1 MVCWRNTHTVAFGG
15 KRNAQARVGRRRQG
29 SKQDGR
35 DSARGAAREPDGG
48 TRRDAQPWLS
58 WMLGRGSA
66 RMCEALCYYSKGW
79 SRAIGHPEESKY
91 ICRDDMTTSQPTTFG
106 QQLFFSPESGA
117 WKSLRPDVTG
127 EADDAKRQQILS
139 EAAAAREELKAV
151 LLSSLQMQ
159 HVVALAGSGT
169 SLGEINGPSMWTLW
183 DHCVNSN
190 PDTGKD
196 ERKPTEQANAVIAE
210 IGYETAVEQ
219 ENIEAL
225 LSRCDAYLQIKKS
238 EQVEKFVSVSKGVI
252 LKKCSAF
259 LDGADDSKLA
269 SHRTF
274 LHRLSRRRVRD
285 SRMKLFTTNY
295 DLCFERAAGK
305 QGLVLLDGFS
315 FTQPRQ
321 FDPRFF
327 LYDIVRRPST
337 GDEVGNPL
345 EGVFHLYKLH
355 GSVNWDQ
362 SSSGD
367 IEIKTDPTPET
378 ACLIYPAKGKYQQS
392 YVQPH
397 LELISQ
403 YLAAL
408 REPNTCLIVS
418 GFGFNDDHLSE
429 PIVAAVRTNPHLRLI
444 IVNPSADDLTSRSKE
459 NNRYWDALYNLA
471 KQGEDVW
478 LINATF
484 SEFAEMIPDL
494 KSLTPAQ
501 RLTRDIK
508 SLVKPT

>member
-1 MVCWRNTHTVAFGG
+1 MVCWRNIHTVAFGG

-29 SKQDGR
+29 SKQDDR

-58 WMLGRGSA
+58 WMLGRGST
-66 RMCEALCYYSKGW
+66 RMCEAVCYYSKGW

-127 EADDAKRQQILS
+127 EADDAKRQQVLS

-225 LSRCDAYLQIKKS
+225 LSRCDAYLQIKK
-238 EQVEKFVSVSKGVI
+238 
-252 LKKCSAF
+252 A
-259 LDGADDSKLA
+259 
-269 SHRTF
+269 
-274 LHRLSRRRVRD
+274 
-285 SRMKLFTTNY
+285 
-295 DLCFERAAGK
+295 
-305 QGLVLLDGFS
+305 
-315 FTQPRQ
+315 
-321 FDPRFF
+321 
-327 LYDIVRRPST
+327 
-337 GDEVGNPL
+337 
-345 EGVFHLYKLH
+345 
-355 GSVNWDQ
+355 
-362 SSSGD
+362 
-367 IEIKTDPTPET
+367 
-378 ACLIYPAKGKYQQS
+378 
-392 YVQPH
+392 
-397 LELISQ
+397 
-403 YLAAL
+403 
-408 REPNTCLIVS
+408 
-418 GFGFNDDHLSE
+418 
-429 PIVAAVRTNPHLRLI
+429 
-444 IVNPSADDLTSRSKE
+444 SRS
-459 NNRYWDALYNLA
+459 RNL
-471 KQGEDVW
+471 
-478 LINATF
+478 
-484 SEFAEMIPDL
+484 SP
-494 KSLTPAQ
+494 SQ
-501 RLTRDIK
+501 R
-508 SLVKPT
+508 V

>member
-1 MVCWRNTHTVAFGG
+1 MIAP
-15 KRNAQARVGRRRQG
+15 A
-29 SKQDGR
+29 
-35 DSARGAAREPDGG
+35 
-48 TRRDAQPWLS
+48 LS
-58 WMLGRGSA
+58 
-66 RMCEALCYYSKGW
+66 
-79 SRAIGHPEESKY
+79 
-91 ICRDDMTTSQPTTFG
+91 TFG
-106 QQLFFSPESGA
+106 QQLFFSPETGS
-117 WKSLRPDVTG
+117 WKALKPDVSSEKD
-127 EADDAKRQQILS
+127 EAKQQQMLS
-139 EAAAAREELKAV
+139 AAASAREELKSV

-169 SLGEINGPSMWTLW
+169 SLGPVGGPSMWKLW
-183 DHCVNSN
+183 DHCVNLN
-190 PDTGKD
+190 PETGDAK
-196 ERKPTEQANAVIAE
+196 RTPTAQAEAVINE
-210 IGYETAVEQ
+210 IGYEIAVEK

-238 EQVEKFVSVSKGVI
+238 AEVENFVSASKKVI
-252 LKKCSAF
+252 LRLCSVF
-259 LDGADDSKLA
+259 LDGADESKLA

-315 FTQPRQ
+315 FSQPRQ

-327 LYDIVRRPST
+327 LYDIVRRPPA

-362 SSSGD
+362 PTSGD
-367 IEIKTDPTPET
+367 IEVKSDPTPET

-403 YLAAL
+403 YFAAL
-408 REPNTCLIVS
+408 REPNTCLIVT

-429 PIVAAVRTNPHLRLI
+429 PIIAAVRTNPHLRLI
-444 IVNPSADDLTSRSKE
+444 IVNPSVDDLTSRPKE
-459 NNRYWDALYNLA
+459 TNRFWDMLHGLA
-471 KQGEDVW
+471 MQGEDVW

-501 RLTRDIK
+501 RLTRAIK
-508 SLVKPT
+508 SVVKTA